1 MSFADPWW
9 LGLLAVAAALVGGYV
24 WRQRCRHRDVLRFT
38 NLALLERVAPG
49 APGWFRHLPIGM
61 LLLARISTQR
71 LRPSCSGEF
80 EVEAAVVPP
89 GDGGVRGQ
97 VGLAQDG

>member
-1 MSFADPWW
+1 MSTAIADTGSGSGGSLRAEGGRVRTGMRRRIAGVSLRIRLVFAV
-9 LGLLAVAAALVGGYV
+9 LA
-24 WRQRCRHRDVLRFT
+24 
-38 NLALLERVAPG
+38 
-49 APGWFRHLPIGM
+49 
-61 LLLARISTQR
+61 LARISTQR